1 VLTGLIVHD
10 NGRQHRGDE
19 PGDHEKRRKGSQHTP
34 RAEMEDNQGGQDDGQ
49 VD

>member
-1 VLTGLIVHD
+1 VLTRLIGHG
-10 NGRQHRGDE
+10 NRRQDSGDE

-34 RAEMEDNQGGQDDGQ
+34 RAEVEDNQGGQDDGQ